1 MADEANEEES
11 SISTPNT
18 VNTLNNRSILALHGF
33 ASIAHRFAVLRQA
46 SLQYPFGSVHLL
58 YESQSEEDVT
68 DLRSSTDKQYS

>member
-18 VNTLNNRSILALHGF
+18 VNTLNNRSIL
-33 ASIAHRFAVLRQA
+33 AVLRQA